1 MKDIE
6 KVRRLERHQEKFK
19 MRLAMQRKHPV
30 LGHTR
35 SARALER
42 AKLDRSVNKDKRHFA
57 GCYSH
62 VEDEEAMT
70 SVKVYKTIRHA
81 IALIMAALR
90 STCGHSVLPLCYIL
104 SSLHFA

>member
-19 MRLAMQRKHPV
+19 MRLAMQHKHPV

-42 AKLDRSVNKDKRHFA
+42 SKLDRSINKDKGGRHFV

-62 VEDEEAMT
+62 VEDEESMT
-70 SVKVYKTIRHA
+70 
-81 IALIMAALR
+81 
-90 STCGHSVLPLCYIL
+90 
-104 SSLHFA
+104 

>member
-19 MRLAMQRKHPV
+19 MRMAMQHKHSV

-42 AKLDRSVNKDKRHFA
+42 SKLDRGSVKKDKRYFT

-70 SVKVYKTIRHA
+70 
-81 IALIMAALR
+81 
-90 STCGHSVLPLCYIL
+90 
-104 SSLHFA
+104 

>member
-6 KVRRLERHQEKFK
+6 KVRRLARRQEKFK
-19 MRLAMQRKHPV
+19 MRLAMHHKHPV

-42 AKLDRSVNKDKRHFA
+42 AKLDRSVIKDKRQFA
-57 GCYSH
+57 GCYGY

-70 SVKVYKTIRHA
+70 
-81 IALIMAALR
+81 
-90 STCGHSVLPLCYIL
+90 
-104 SSLHFA
+104 

>member
-19 MRLAMQRKHPV
+19 MRLAMQNKHSV

-42 AKLDRSVNKDKRHFA
+42 AKLDRSVNKEKRHFT
-57 GCYSH
+57 GCYGYIQ
-62 VEDEEAMT
+62 DEEAMT
-70 SVKVYKTIRHA
+70 
-81 IALIMAALR
+81 
-90 STCGHSVLPLCYIL
+90 
-104 SSLHFA
+104 

>member
-19 MRLAMQRKHPV
+19 MRLAMQQKHPV

-42 AKLDRSVNKDKRHFA
+42 AKLDRSINKDKRHFA

-62 VEDEEAMT
+62 VEHEEAMT
-70 SVKVYKTIRHA
+70 
-81 IALIMAALR
+81 
-90 STCGHSVLPLCYIL
+90 
-104 SSLHFA
+104 